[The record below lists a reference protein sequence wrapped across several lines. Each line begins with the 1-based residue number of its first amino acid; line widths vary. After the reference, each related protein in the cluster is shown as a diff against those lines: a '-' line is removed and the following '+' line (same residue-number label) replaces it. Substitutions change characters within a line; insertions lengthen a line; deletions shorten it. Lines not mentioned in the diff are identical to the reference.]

1 LTKTLFN
8 QKQLNFFPGEIRVS
22 ETRKAWHKPRLFLIA
37 LLISTLSLTGLAV
50 QAFQSVNIPFE
61 VKEPLEILEYP
72 SGFSVYRG
80 ETVTFDFTVQN
91 LASVT
96 YFEEFNFLLND
107 TDYQANYVTFSNH
120 NYSIPPGV
128 TNLSAW
134 LTVAPSAPPANLIL
148 TIERKTNPPAPSP
161 SPTPDTDKP
170 LEPSLQLLRGGAR
183 WAAPNGTTALYINYK
198 DTWSAHHLTDGV
210 DWGPW
215 FSMATMDNWRSSTT
229 SVLEQAGFA
238 ITFAG
243 DIPETLKDYDLVVI
257 EAVWAVEP
265 KHAALIEDYLSNGG
279 GVVILRSVPCY
290 LSVYCK
296 THWPGAPGTNLSSIE
311 DWFGGGIFQNQFGQA
326 NLVVDIPFGTDL
338 VRGDVVYTG
347 CVGNEKSI
355 TSLSS
360 SAHAVATW
368 EGSNCAFAFTHEY
381 GSGRLYYQGETIP
394 EE

>member
-1 LTKTLFN
+1 MIETKERWN
-8 QKQLNFFPGEIRVS
+8 
-22 ETRKAWHKPRLFLIA
+22 KPRVFLIA
-37 LLISTLSLTGLAV
+37 ILISMLSLTGLAV
-50 QAFQSVNIPFE
+50 HAFQSVSIPFE

-72 SGFSVYRG
+72 TGFSVYRG
-80 ETVTFDFTVQN
+80 ETVTFEFTVQN

-128 TNLSAW
+128 TKLSAW
-134 LTVAPSAPPANLIL
+134 LTISPTAPPANLIL
-148 TIERKTNPPAPSP
+148 TIERKTNPPTPSP

-198 DTWSAHHLTDGV
+198 DTWSAHHLTDGA

-215 FSMATMDNWRSSTT
+215 FSNATMDNWRSSTT
-229 SVLEQAGFA
+229 SALEQAGFV

-296 THWPGAPGTNLSSIE
+296 NHWPGPAGTNLSSIQ
-311 DWFGGGIFQNQFGQA
+311 DWFGASVFQNQFGQA
-326 NLVVDIPFGTDL
+326 SLVVNNPFGTDL

-360 SAHAVATW
+360 SVRVVAMW
-368 EGSNCAFAFTHEY
+368 EGSNYAFAFTHEY

>member
-1 LTKTLFN
+1 VAN
-8 QKQLNFFPGEIRVS
+8 R
-22 ETRKAWHKPRLFLIA
+22 IA
-37 LLISTLSLTGLAV
+37 IC
-50 QAFQSVNIPFE
+50 
-61 VKEPLEILEYP
+61 
-72 SGFSVYRG
+72 
-80 ETVTFDFTVQN
+80 
-91 LASVT
+91 
-96 YFEEFNFLLND
+96 
-107 TDYQANYVTFSNH
+107 
-120 NYSIPPGV
+120 
-128 TNLSAW
+128 
-134 LTVAPSAPPANLIL
+134 PPANLLL
-148 TIERKTNPPAPSP
+148 TIDRKTNAPTPSP
-161 SPTPDTDKP
+161 SPTPDLEKP
-170 LEPSLQLLRGGAR
+170 LVPSLQLLRGGAR

-198 DTWSAHHLTDGV
+198 DTWSAHHITDGA

-215 FSMATMDNWRSSTT
+215 FSMATMDTWRSSTT

-243 DIPETLKDYDLVVI
+243 DIPETLEDYDLVVI

-265 KHAALIEDYLSNGG
+265 KHASLIEDYLSNGG

-296 THWPGAPGTNLSSIE
+296 THWPGAPGTNLSSIQ

-326 NLVVDIPFGTDL
+326 NLVVDNPFGTDL
-338 VRGDVVYTG
+338 ARGDVVYTG

-360 SAHAVATW
+360 SVRVVAMW
-368 EGSNCAFAFTHEY
+368 EGSNYAFAFTHEY